1 MLDLKHV
8 SKTYKNG
15 VNALYDVNL
24 KIDQGEFVYI
34 IGPTGSGKSTL
45 IKLLDGEEIPTKGKV
60 EVTGINVGK
69 LKHSKVPLYR
79 RNIGVVFQDFR
90 LLERKTVFENIAF
103 ALEVINVPKERI
115 RKRVREVMNLVGL
128 DDKGSSFPQELSGGQ
143 QQRVAIARA
152 IANKPKILIADE
164 PTTALD
170 VTIQAQILSLMK
182 QLQEVYGTS
191 IILITHNMGIVAE
204 ACDDVAVMYMGHI
217 VEFGTIEQIFNN
229 PMHPYSKCILK
240 AVPVLGL

>member
-103 ALEVINVPKERI
+103 ALEVINVPKEKI

-128 DDKGSSFPQELSGGQ
+128 DDKGNSFPQELSGGQ

-164 PTTALD
+164 PTGNLDPQKSDEIMTLLEKINREEKTTVLMVTHDITLVNKHRKRTIAL
-170 VTIQAQILSLMK
+170 
-182 QLQEVYGTS
+182 
-191 IILITHNMGIVAE
+191 E
-204 ACDDVAVMYMGHI
+204 AGHI
-217 VEFGTIEQIFNN
+217 GADMNEGGYIK
-229 PMHPYSKCILK
+229 HD
-240 AVPVLGL
+240 

>member
-8 SKTYKNG
+8 SITYKNG

-164 PTTALD
+164 PTGNLDPQKSDEIMTLLEKINREEKTTILMVTHDITLVNKHRKRTIAL
-170 VTIQAQILSLMK
+170 
-182 QLQEVYGTS
+182 
-191 IILITHNMGIVAE
+191 E
-204 ACDDVAVMYMGHI
+204 AGHI
-217 VEFGTIEQIFNN
+217 VADMNEGGYIK
-229 PMHPYSKCILK
+229 HD
-240 AVPVLGL
+240 

>member
-1 MLDLKHV
+1 MLELKHIA
-8 SKTYKNG
+8 KTYKNG
-15 VNALYDVNL
+15 VNALYNINL

-60 EVTGINVGK
+60 EVAGINVGK

-128 DDKGSSFPQELSGGQ
+128 DDKGNSFPQELSGGQ

-152 IANKPKILIADE
+152 IANKPKLLIADE
-164 PTTALD
+164 PTGNLDPQKSDEIMTLLEKTNREEKTTVLMVTHDITLVNKHRKRTIAL
-170 VTIQAQILSLMK
+170 
-182 QLQEVYGTS
+182 
-191 IILITHNMGIVAE
+191 E
-204 ACDDVAVMYMGHI
+204 AGHI
-217 VEFGTIEQIFNN
+217 VADMNEGGYIK
-229 PMHPYSKCILK
+229 HD
-240 AVPVLGL
+240 

>member
-152 IANKPKILIADE
+152 VVTNPKLILADE
-164 PTTALD
+164 PTGNLD
-170 VTIQAQILSLMK
+170 SKNGAEVMNLLTELNKEGTTIIMVTHSQHDASFAHRTIHLFDGSVVASVAAQDL
-182 QLQEVYGTS
+182 
-191 IILITHNMGIVAE
+191 
-204 ACDDVAVMYMGHI
+204 
-217 VEFGTIEQIFNN
+217 
-229 PMHPYSKCILK
+229 
-240 AVPVLGL
+240 

>member
-60 EVTGINVGK
+60 EVAGINVGK
-69 LKHSKVPLYR
+69 RKHSKVPLYR

-103 ALEVINVPKERI
+103 ALEVINVPKEKI

-128 DDKGSSFPQELSGGQ
+128 DDKGNSFPQELSGGQ

-152 IANKPKILIADE
+152 IANKPKLLIADE
-164 PTTALD
+164 PTGNLDPQKSDEIMSLLEKINREEKTTVLMVTHDITLVNKHRKRTIAL
-170 VTIQAQILSLMK
+170 
-182 QLQEVYGTS
+182 
-191 IILITHNMGIVAE
+191 E
-204 ACDDVAVMYMGHI
+204 AGHI
-217 VEFGTIEQIFNN
+217 VADMNEGGYIK
-229 PMHPYSKCILK
+229 HD
-240 AVPVLGL
+240 

>member
-60 EVTGINVGK
+60 EVAGINVGK

-103 ALEVINVPKERI
+103 ALEVINVPKEKI
-115 RKRVREVMNLVGL
+115 RRRVREVMNLVGL
-128 DDKGSSFPQELSGGQ
+128 DDKGNSFPQELSGGQ

-152 IANKPKILIADE
+152 IANKPKLLIADE
-164 PTTALD
+164 PTGNLDPQKSDEIMTLLEKINREEKTTVLMVTHDITLVNKHRKRTIAL
-170 VTIQAQILSLMK
+170 
-182 QLQEVYGTS
+182 
-191 IILITHNMGIVAE
+191 E
-204 ACDDVAVMYMGHI
+204 AGHI
-217 VEFGTIEQIFNN
+217 VADMNEGGYIK
-229 PMHPYSKCILK
+229 HD
-240 AVPVLGL
+240 

>member
-79 RNIGVVFQDFR
+79 RNIGVVFEDFR

-103 ALEVINVPKERI
+103 ALGV
-115 RKRVREVMNLVGL
+115 
-128 DDKGSSFPQELSGGQ
+128 
-143 QQRVAIARA
+143 
-152 IANKPKILIADE
+152 
-164 PTTALD
+164 
-170 VTIQAQILSLMK
+170 
-182 QLQEVYGTS
+182 
-191 IILITHNMGIVAE
+191 
-204 ACDDVAVMYMGHI
+204 
-217 VEFGTIEQIFNN
+217 
-229 PMHPYSKCILK
+229 K
-240 AVPVLGL
+240 AVVLAMGAFGAANMWEAVFADVGVSVIAIINAMRALRAG

>member
-1 MLDLKHV
+1 MLELKHIA
-8 SKTYKNG
+8 KTYKNG
-15 VNALYDVNL
+15 VNALYNINL

-60 EVTGINVGK
+60 EVAGINVGK

-90 LLERKTVFENIAF
+90 LLERTTVFENIAF

-128 DDKGSSFPQELSGGQ
+128 DDKGNSFPQERSGGQ

-152 IANKPKILIADE
+152 IANKPKLLIADE
-164 PTTALD
+164 PTGNLDPQKSDEIMTLLEKINREEKTTVLMVTHDITLVNKHRKRTIAL
-170 VTIQAQILSLMK
+170 
-182 QLQEVYGTS
+182 
-191 IILITHNMGIVAE
+191 E
-204 ACDDVAVMYMGHI
+204 AGHI
-217 VEFGTIEQIFNN
+217 VADMNEGGYIK
-229 PMHPYSKCILK
+229 HD
-240 AVPVLGL
+240 

>member
-152 IANKPKILIADE
+152 IANQPKILIADE
-164 PTTALD
+164 PTGNLDPQKSDEIMTLLEKINREEKTTILMVTHDITLVNKHRKRTIAL
-170 VTIQAQILSLMK
+170 
-182 QLQEVYGTS
+182 
-191 IILITHNMGIVAE
+191 E
-204 ACDDVAVMYMGHI
+204 AGHI
-217 VEFGTIEQIFNN
+217 VADMNEGGYIK
-229 PMHPYSKCILK
+229 HD
-240 AVPVLGL
+240 